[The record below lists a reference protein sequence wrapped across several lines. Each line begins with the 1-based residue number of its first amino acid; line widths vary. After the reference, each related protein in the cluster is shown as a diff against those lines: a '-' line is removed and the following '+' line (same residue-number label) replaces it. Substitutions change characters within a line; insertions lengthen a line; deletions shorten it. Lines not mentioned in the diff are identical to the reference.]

1 MTFTIIFL
9 ISVIALY
16 IVICLVAGTL
26 CGNRHCKKD
35 TTYYSVSNQS
45 SYERLI
51 GYIET
56 HPERASKIICINN
69 LADEDLISQ
78 LNEKAGQLGFKVI

>member
-1 MTFTIIFL
+1 MTFAIIFL

-16 IVICLVAGTL
+16 IIICLVAGAL
-26 CGNRHCKKD
+26 CGNRRCKKD
-35 TTYYSVSNQS
+35 TAYYSVSNKS

-51 GYIET
+51 NYLEA

-69 LADEDLISQ
+69 LTDEDLISK

>member
-1 MTFTIIFL
+1 MTFAIIFL

-16 IVICLVAGTL
+16 IVICLVAGAL
-26 CGNRHCKKD
+26 CGNKHCKKD
-35 TTYYSVSNQS
+35 TTYYSVSNRS
-45 SYERLI
+45 SYERLV

-69 LADEDLISQ
+69 LTDEDLISK